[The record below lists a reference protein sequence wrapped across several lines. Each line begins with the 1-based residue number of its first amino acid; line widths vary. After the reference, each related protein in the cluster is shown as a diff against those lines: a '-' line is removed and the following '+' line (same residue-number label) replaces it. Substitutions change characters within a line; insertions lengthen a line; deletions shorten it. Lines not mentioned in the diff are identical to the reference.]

1 MDLENYQVKL
11 NESYPEI
18 ENAVPDSATVSV
30 LRNLAFSKTGELG
43 AVLEYIYQS
52 NIADKTDND
61 LGKLFEEIAITEMIH
76 LNLLMHAICAFG
88 GVPKY
93 ELDNGAYFNTAS
105 INYTQKLKEMLEH
118 NITGEKMAV
127 ETYNNAISRVKNESL
142 KALFARIIK
151 DEELHINIFT
161 HLLNSVKFLS
171 I

>member
-88 GVPKY
+88 GVPRRKKR
-93 ELDNGAYFNTAS
+93 S
-105 INYTQKLKEMLEH
+105 
-118 NITGEKMAV
+118 
-127 ETYNNAISRVKNESL
+127 
-142 KALFARIIK
+142 ARNRIK
-151 DEELHINIFT
+151 PP
-161 HLLNSVKFLS
+161 NS
-171 I
+171 